1 MSFEQQLQEGV
12 YGEDLISR
20 WLISRGCQIL
30 PAYQIEH
37 SHGKGPRFFGKF
49 GQLICPDLLVFKSEK
64 ILWIEAKTKSA
75 FTWHRSSS
83 SWQTGIDFR
92 HWNDY
97 VRVADESHLP
107 VWLLFLH
114 KPGSLA
120 KDTPDGFTSPS
131 GLYGNSLQ
139 KLQSS
144 IHHTHSNHG
153 PSGMVYWTELSLIKL
168 CPWEEIA

>member
-1 MSFEQQLQEGV
+1 MSFETKLKEGI

-37 SHGKGPRFFGKF
+37 SHGK
-49 GQLICPDLLVFKSEK
+49 
-64 ILWIEAKTKSA
+64 SA
-75 FTWHRSSS
+75 FTWHRTSS

-97 VRVADESHLP
+97 VRVADESQLP

-120 KDTPDGFTSPS
+120 KDTPDGLTSPS
-131 GLYGNSLQ
+131 GLYGNSLP
-139 KLQSS
+139 KLQTS
-144 IHHTHSNHG
+144 IHHTHPNHG
-153 PSGMVYWTELSLIKL
+153 PSGMVYWTENSLIKL
-168 CPWEEIA
+168 CPWEEIQT